1 MTDPTRRNA
10 LLGIGTIAAGIGVT
24 GCLDAPADGTGN
36 GTDEP
41 PRTDPGETPGG
52 ETPTDQPDP
61 PSDGPVERVSA
72 NAVAIGLPAES
83 AAPRWARGSTSGS
96 GQPVGYVTRFDS
108 PAGAQWVLEDLPEG
122 PERSAAVRAFVENT
136 DFGEATLLYVG
147 SVGPNTCYARL
158 EVQDVRT
165 EAEAIAGTATAA
177 DTSRGDVGC
186 GEAITYPAALVRV
199 TGDDLPAGTA
209 FTVTNGWGD
218 AATLDATAPLIDPA
232 TLSGR
237 VRPATDPPAE
247 PDALDCPAD
256 DFERHPAWFD
266 EADVTYGSIGA
277 GDADETHGDASGPD
291 PAVALRARGPEGSDD
306 SLRFERGETVA
317 IDLVNVAGRTLST
330 GNRHKYALEV
340 RTTDGWTDVRG
351 ARGDPAR
358 FEYTDEAI
366 GHPPGEGF
374 EWSFDLTEEGLLE
387 GHPLADRLTVCP
399 DLQPGRYRFVYWGV
413 PTDPIAVAFDLRG

>member
-10 LLGIGTIAAGIGVT
+10 LLGIGTIAGLGVA
-24 GCLDAPADGTGN
+24 GCLDAPTDGVGN

-41 PRTDPGETPGG
+41 PGTDPGETPSD
-52 ETPTDQPDP
+52 EPPTDQPDP
-61 PSDGPVERVSA
+61 PSDGPIERVGE

-83 AAPRWARGSTSGS
+83 AAPRWAMGSVSGS
-96 GQPVGYVTRFDS
+96 DQPVGYVTRFDS
-108 PAGAQWVLEDLPEG
+108 PAGVQWVLEDLPEG
-122 PERSAAVRAFVENT
+122 PERSAAVREFVEET
-136 DFGEATLLYVG
+136 DFGETTLLYVG

-158 EVQDVRT
+158 EVRDVRL
-165 EAEAIAGTATAA
+165 ESDAITGTATAV

-186 GEAITYPAALVRV
+186 GEAITYPAALVRIS
-199 TGDDLPAGTA
+199 GGDLPTGTA
-209 FTVTNGWGD
+209 ITVTNGWGD

-232 TLSGR
+232 TLPGR
-237 VRPATDPPAE
+237 IRPTDDPPTE
-247 PDALDCPAD
+247 PDALSCPAD

-266 EADVTYGSIGA
+266 EADVVYGAVGA
-277 GDADETHGDASGPD
+277 GDAQGPD
-291 PAVALRARGPEGSDD
+291 PAFALRARGPEGSDD

-340 RTTDGWTDVRG
+340 RTTDGWMDVRG
-351 ARGDPAR
+351 VRDDPAR

-374 EWSFDLTEEGLLE
+374 EWSFDLTEAGLLE